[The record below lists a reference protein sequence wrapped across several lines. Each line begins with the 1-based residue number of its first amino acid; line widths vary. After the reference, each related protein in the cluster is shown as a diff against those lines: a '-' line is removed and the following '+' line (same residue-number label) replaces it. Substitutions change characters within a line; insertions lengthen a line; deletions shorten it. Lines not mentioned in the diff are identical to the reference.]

1 MAIGLG
7 NLLKIGKTLTSG
19 ALDSDAFA
27 EMLAQLGMDTGEVA
41 AVNALAQEIAKLTST
56 NTVTV
61 YVCGTG
67 TPSTLAYN
75 VAVF

>member
-27 EMLAQLGMDTGEVA
+27 EMLAQHRKRHV
-41 AVNALAQEIAKLTST
+41 
-56 NTVTV
+56 
-61 YVCGTG
+61 
-67 TPSTLAYN
+67 
-75 VAVF
+75 

>member
-27 EMLAQLGMDTGEVA
+27 EMLAQLGKVLSITLTPQVSSKLAAPGGVYGVVA
-41 AVNALAQEIAKLTST
+41 RR
-56 NTVTV
+56 
-61 YVCGTG
+61 
-67 TPSTLAYN
+67 
-75 VAVF
+75 